1 MSSNDVSARIA
12 GARAELEQTLDAIEE
27 KFNIPQRFDELTTR
41 AKESFER
48 NPVPWIVGAIA
59 GAVVVASVVA
69 WAILSD
75 DD

>member
-1 MSSNDVSARIA
+1 MSANDVNARIA

-48 NPVPWIVGAIA
+48 NPVPWIAGAIA
-59 GAVVVASVVA
+59 VASVVA

>member
-1 MSSNDVSARIA
+1 MSSKDVTARIA

-59 GAVVVASVVA
+59 GAIAVASVVA

>member
-1 MSSNDVSARIA
+1 MNDVNARIA

-41 AKESFER
+41 AKESFDR
-48 NPVPWIVGAIA
+48 NPLPWIIGAVAGAIA
-59 GAVVVASVVA
+59 VASVVA